1 MHPTAFL
8 EQLIEDTGIARQL
21 LELTD
26 AEYQALAERRL
37 TDLETLLSAKQP
49 LLALLA
55 QHASRRSQALAEL
68 GLSNDRHGLDAF
80 ARTSPQADDILAGAA
95 ELEDALEACRSAN
108 ERNGRL
114 IRTNQAAVASTL
126 EIFQRSSQA
135 PDLYD
140 RRGGSTKTSHQRP
153 LSQA

>member
-1 MHPTAFL
+1 MQPTALL
-8 EQLIEDTGIARQL
+8 EQLSEDTGIARQL

-26 AEYQALAERRL
+26 AEYLALAERRL
-37 TDLETLLSAKQP
+37 VDLEKLLSAKQP

-55 QHASRRSQALAEL
+55 QHASRRSQVLTAL
-68 GLSNDRHGLDAF
+68 GLSNDRHGLEAF
-80 ARTSPQADDILAGAA
+80 AHTAPKADDILAGAA
-95 ELEDALEACRSAN
+95 ELEDTLEACRTAN

-114 IRTNQAAVASTL
+114 IRANQAAVASTL

-140 RRGGSTKTSHQRP
+140 RRGGSTKASHQRP

>member
-1 MHPTAFL
+1 MQPNAFL
-8 EQLIEDTGIARQL
+8 EHLSEDTGIARQL
-21 LELTD
+21 LELID

-37 TDLETLLSAKQP
+37 ADLEKLLSAKQP

-55 QHASRRSQALAEL
+55 QHTSQRGQIL
-68 GLSNDRHGLDAF
+68 GERGLGNDRQGLEAF
-80 ARTSPQADDILAGAA
+80 AHAAPEADDILAVAA
-95 ELEDALEACRSAN
+95 ELEDVLEACRTAN

-126 EIFQRSSQA
+126 EIFQRSNQA
-135 PDLYD
+135 PGLYD
-140 RRGGSTKTSHQRP
+140 RRGGSAKTSHQRP

>member
-1 MHPTAFL
+1 MQPNAFL
-8 EQLIEDTGIARQL
+8 EQLREDTSIARQL

-37 TDLETLLSAKQP
+37 ADLESLLSSKQP

-55 QHASRRSQALAEL
+55 QHASRRSQTLTEL
-68 GLSNDRHGLDAF
+68 GLGNDRHGLEAY
-80 ARTSPQADDILAGAA
+80 ARTAPEADDILAGAA
-95 ELEDALEACRSAN
+95 ELEDALESCRAAN

-140 RRGGSTKTSHQRP
+140 RRGGSTKASHQRP

>member
-1 MHPTAFL
+1 MQPNAFL
-8 EQLIEDTGIARQL
+8 EQLSEDAGIARQL

-37 TDLETLLSAKQP
+37 ADLEKLLSAKQP

-55 QHASRRSQALAEL
+55 QHASRRSQTLTEL
-68 GLSNDRHGLDAF
+68 GLSNDRHGLEAY
-80 ARTSPQADDILAGAA
+80 ASASPEAAGILACAA

-108 ERNGRL
+108 DRNGRL

-140 RRGGSTKTSHQRP
+140 RRGGSTKASHQRP

>member
-1 MHPTAFL
+1 MA
-8 EQLIEDTGIARQL
+8 
-21 LELTD
+21 
-26 AEYQALAERRL
+26 
-37 TDLETLLSAKQP
+37 DLEKLLSAKQP

-55 QHASRRSQALAEL
+55 QHASRRSQALTEL
-68 GLSNDRHGLDAF
+68 GLDNDRNGLEAY
-80 ARTSPQADDILAGAA
+80 ARNAPEVDDILAGAA

-108 ERNGRL
+108 DRNGRL

>member
-1 MHPTAFL
+1 MQSIAFL
-8 EQLIEDTGIARQL
+8 EQLRADTGIARQL

-37 TDLETLLSAKQP
+37 ADLEKLLSAKQP

-55 QHASRRSQALAEL
+55 QHASRRSLALTEL
-68 GLSNDRHGLDAF
+68 GLSNDRNGLEAY
-80 ARTSPQADDILAGAA
+80 ARSAPEVDDILAGAA
-95 ELEDALEACRSAN
+95 ELEDALEACRTAN
-108 ERNGRL
+108 DRNGRL

-135 PDLYD
+135 PDLYN